1 MSGRRSWGRLSLTA
15 ASCGPRGALGPGS
28 ERPDPRPARA
38 GQGDHQTTPGASDPG
53 NRGRRGQAFPGPTGL
68 RTAGPSTWGG
78 PEDIPCEGNFPKGP
92 PEGAKRP
99 RAAAT
104 AASRTSTAG
113 LLGSGR
119 HPGDKRVRPRC
130 RGRDPG
136 SDPRAPGRRRGLPPC
151 APRRSARARS
161 RGHACGGPAAGVRSG
176 PAASRHCAAATSVL
190 HAPPPARPSGPA
202 ARRYEYV
209 KRLYCPPRP
218 RPRRGPARAR
228 ARRPGGGE
236 GPVPA
241 GGGGPGRGR
250 PGSRRAGPQPPLP
263 RVFPLRPAA
272 PSLSPPPLGARRG
285 LRAPRPPSSPPLIII
300 ILSTNKL
307 C

>member
-1 MSGRRSWGRLSLTA
+1 MRVRETIRPRRAPPTPGTA
-15 ASCGPRGALGPGS
+15 ADGDRLFQDPRDCGP
-28 ERPDPRPARA
+28 PARA
-38 GQGDHQTTPGASDPG
+38 HGAARRTSPA
-53 NRGRRGQAFPGPTGL
+53 RGTSPRVLPRGQSGPA
-68 RTAGPSTWGG
+68 RR
-78 PEDIPCEGNFPKGP
+78 P
-92 PEGAKRP
+92 P
-99 RAAAT
+99 

-136 SDPRAPGRRRGLPPC
+136 SDPPAPGRRRGLPPVRPPPLRPRPLPG
-151 APRRSARARS
+151 ARVRRSGRRGSLRAR
-161 RGHACGGPAAGVRSG
+161 RLPALCRRHLRPPRPPTRPPVR
-176 PAASRHCAAATSVL
+176 
-190 HAPPPARPSGPA
+190 PA

-228 ARRPGGGE
+228 ARRPGGGG

-241 GGGGPGRGR
+241 GGCGPGRGR

-300 ILSTNKL
+300 IRSTNKL